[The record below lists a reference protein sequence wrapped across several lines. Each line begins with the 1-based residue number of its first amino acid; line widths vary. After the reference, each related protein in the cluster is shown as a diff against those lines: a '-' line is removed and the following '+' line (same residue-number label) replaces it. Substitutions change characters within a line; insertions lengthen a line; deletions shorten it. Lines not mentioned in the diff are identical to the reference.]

1 MMAKLQRNFGTTKL
15 LNEKTKDF
23 LERRIFK
30 EYNQTQNADRRRRL
44 VYLSMTLGLQTPFID
59 TPIQAINGQVLFGG
73 LPYQDLTPKQKENF
87 NFKIKL
93 QKYEKFNQ
101 PTIQ

>member
-23 LERRIFK
+23 FERRIFK
-30 EYNQTQNADRRRRL
+30 EYNSTQNADRRRRL

-59 TPIQAINGQVLFGG
+59 TPIQTINGQVLFNG
-73 LPYQDLTPKQKENF
+73 LPYEKLTPKQKENF